1 MAGRGRSTA
10 RSRCSAAGLECRRFV
25 LLLVWR
31 LIVSSSARR
40 RSAGPVWTLA
50 IAVLVATAA
59 SYRHGLRIVGSD
71 VVQARL
77 WLIQAVA
84 LLLLAAYSVFA
95 LVRSRRSQR
104 SLTRLVIDLGKVT
117 HPGQLQAALAE
128 RLDDPNLVVA
138 YPLTDGHLDADAH
151 DVDVTHLRP
160 DRARTSLA
168 YDRSEPSAR
177 SAA

>member
-1 MAGRGRSTA
+1 
-10 RSRCSAAGLECRRFV
+10 
-25 LLLVWR
+25 
-31 LIVSSSARR
+31 
-40 RSAGPVWTLA
+40 LA
-50 IAVLVATAA
+50 IADLVATAA
-59 SYRHGLRIVGSD
+59 SYRHGLRFVGSD
-71 VVQARL
+71 VVQAGL

-138 YPLTDGHLDADAH
+138 YPFTDGHRYVDADAQ